1 MQNNNFKHISDS
13 SVYVT
18 YNPAG
23 TQWPQDVRDVQKAL
37 SLIGPWALTSKG
49 LPLSTEGQR
58 GIIQIATQKDVD
70 DGIDDTKAITAK
82 KLKQRLGNP
91 QATETVLGL
100 TRYATSGQ
108 TAEGTVNNVA
118 VVPSGLTHALNLRV
132 ASQTKT
138 GLIKISTQQLAD
150 AGQDLTTA
158 VPPALVKSMIAKFAP
173 VAPSY
178 APATEAVMGLV
189 KLASPAQIAEGKIRE
204 GFSVSPWALMQT
216 KATDAKFGLTRMATQ
231 AEVNNFTSVDAAVTP
246 ARLGNIKADMNR
258 FGLVKLTTTLGNV
271 PNHALASNAPV
282 VNKGGDNMT
291 GRLKLNGD
299 DYITRK
305 ELSIDS
311 IQVGFICMAPYNSSD
326 NYGGSW
332 AHCDGRTMN
341 KNTNPELFAKIGYTY
356 GGSGDN
362 FNLPNFNDIFARG
375 ASGSRPVGTREE
387 DTIQNITGGFM
398 SWDRGR
404 ALETIKGAFRR
415 IGQRWNTNVKN
426 GKGDDWGNEI
436 TFDASRVVR
445 TSHET
450 RPKNMA
456 TWYVIRIK

>member
-18 YNPAG
+18 FDPSA
-23 TQWPQDVRDVQKAL
+23 TQWPKDVKDVQKAL
-37 SLIGPWALTSKG
+37 SLIGPWSLTTTG
-49 LPLSTEGQR
+49 LPSSTEAQK

-70 DGIDDTKAITAK
+70 DGVDDTKAITAK

-91 QATETVLGL
+91 QATEAILGL
-100 TRYATSGQ
+100 TKYATN
-108 TAEGTVNNVA
+108 AAAAAGTETTGA
-118 VVPSGLTHALNLRV
+118 IVPSSLTYALDQRN
-132 ASQTKT
+132 AQQTKS
-138 GLIKISTQQLAD
+138 GLIKISTQQQAD

-158 VPPALVKSMIAKFAP
+158 VPPALVKTMIAKFAP

-178 APATEAVMGLV
+178 APASESVMGLV
-189 KLASPAQIAEGKIRE
+189 KLASPAQIAAGEIRE
-204 GFSVSPWALMQT
+204 GFSISPWALMQT
-216 KATDAKFGLTRMATQ
+216 KATESKFGVIRSATQ
-231 AEVNNFTSVDAAVTP
+231 AEVNNFSNVEAAVTP
-246 ARLGNIKADMNR
+246 QRLGNMKADMGR

-282 VNKGGDNMT
+282 VNKAGDNMS

-299 DYITRK
+299 DYVTRS
-305 ELSIDS
+305 ELVAGGVPI
-311 IQVGFICMAPYNSSD
+311 GFMCYSPFNLGADLTGM
-326 NYGGSW
+326 W
-332 AHCDGRTMN
+332 AYADGRSLN
-341 KNTNPELFAKIGYTY
+341 KNTHAELFSKIGYTY

-362 FNLPNFNDIFARG
+362 FNLPNFSDIFVRG
-375 ASGSRPVGTREE
+375 SSNSRRVGTRED

-404 ALETIKGAFRR
+404 ALETVKGAFRR

-456 TWYVIRIK
+456 AWVVIRIK

>member
-13 SVYVT
+13 SEYVT
-18 YNPAG
+18 FNPAG
-23 TQWPQDVRDVQKAL
+23 TQWPQDVKDVQKAL
-37 SLIGPWALTSKG
+37 SLIGPWSLTSKG
-49 LPLSTEGQR
+49 LPHATEGQR
-58 GIIQIATQKDVD
+58 GIIQIATQKDID

-82 KLKQRLGNP
+82 KLKERLGNP
-91 QATETVLGL
+91 QATETILGL
-100 TRYATSGQ
+100 TKYATNQAAAAGTDTSG
-108 TAEGTVNNVA
+108 AI
-118 VVPSGLTHALNLRV
+118 VPSSLTHALDNRYAL
-132 ASQTKT
+132 QTKS
-138 GLIKISTQQLAD
+138 GLIKITTQQLAD
-150 AGQDLTTA
+150 AGTDLTTA

-178 APATEAVMGLV
+178 APATESVMGLV
-189 KLASPAQIAEGKIRE
+189 KLASPAQIAEGTIRE
-204 GFSVSPWALMQT
+204 GFSISPWSLMQT
-216 KATDAKFGLTRMATQ
+216 KATDGKFGVIRAATQ
-231 AEVNNFTSVDAAVTP
+231 AEVNNFTAVDAAVTP
-246 ARLGNIKADMNR
+246 SRLGNIKADMSR

-282 VNKGGDNMT
+282 VNKAGDNMT

-299 DYITRK
+299 DYITRS
-305 ELSIDS
+305 ELASGGVPI
-311 IQVGFICMAPYNSSD
+311 GFMCYSPFNLD
-326 NYGGSW
+326 GSLTGTW
-332 AHCDGRTMN
+332 AYADGRTLN
-341 KNTNPELFAKIGYTY
+341 KNTHSELFAKIGYTY

-362 FNLPNFNDIFARG
+362 FNLPNFSDIFVRG
-375 ASGSRPVGTREE
+375 SSSGRTVGTRED

-415 IGQRWNTNVKN
+415 IGNRWNTNVKN

-456 TWYVIRIK
+456 AWVVIRIK